1 MVSGLFKS
9 FFLHFLIL
17 GLFMYGAELFKQ
29 NKRFEINEIP
39 LDIVDISE
47 QTVNKIENNTK
58 KKSPKKVNKK
68 SQSGFQPPKVKSK
81 PKPPEFKIT
90 EKKVERKKKKLE
102 DEKKEQKQKKRVD
115 NILKSIEKIKS
126 EKNNKRN
133 EKKKEIERVDETK
146 VEDDVN
152 VAKLGEK
159 LTISEKDA
167 IRRQFY
173 RCWIVPAGAK
183 NIQDYKVSIK
193 LTLNKEGEVINSKIL
208 NKVKMNNSFF
218 RTLAES
224 AVRAV
229 NHPDCKQLKVPK
241 KKYETWKETILD
253 FDPSVMIN

>member
-1 MVSGLFKS
+1 
-9 FFLHFLIL
+9 
-17 GLFMYGAELFKQ
+17 MYGAEIFKN

-39 LDIVDISE
+39 LDIVDISDKTITKTE
-47 QTVNKIENNTK
+47 KKVQEKDIK
-58 KKSPKKVNKK
+58 KKEQQNKG
-68 SQSGFQPPKVKSK
+68 GFQPPKVKSK
-81 PKPPEFKIT
+81 PKPPEFS
-90 EKKVERKKKKLE
+90 KKDNLVKKKKEKIKE
-102 DEKKEQKQKKRVD
+102 DKEEQKQKKRVD

-126 EKNNKRN
+126 KKNSEQVAKTENLKSDKEPDENNK
-133 EKKKEIERVDETK
+133 EKS
-146 VEDDVN
+146 VN
-152 VAKLGEK
+152 LGEK

-183 NIQDYKVSIK
+183 NIKDYKVSLRLK
-193 LTLNKEGEVINSKIL
+193 LNEEGEVINSKII
-208 NKVKMNNSFF
+208 NKSKMNNTFF

-229 NHPDCKQLKVPK
+229 NHPDCKKLKVPK

>member
-1 MVSGLFKS
+1 MVSGLLKS
-9 FFLHFLIL
+9 FLLNSLIIA
-17 GLFMYGAELFKQ
+17 LFMYGAELFKQ
-29 NKRFEINEIP
+29 NKKFEVNEIP

-47 QTVNKIENNTK
+47 QTVNKIENQT
-58 KKSPKKVNKK
+58 NKK
-68 SQSGFQPPKVKSK
+68 SSKKEIKKNQSGFQPPKVKSK
-81 PKPPEFKIT
+81 PTPPEFKIKD
-90 EKKVERKKKKLE
+90 KKVEKKKEKIE
-102 DEKKEQKQKKRVD
+102 DEKKEEKQKKRVD
-115 NILKSIEKIKS
+115 NILKSIEKMKS
-126 EKNNKRN
+126 EKKNKIN
-133 EKKKEIERVDETK
+133 EKKKDIDKAEETK
-146 VEDDVN
+146 VDKDVKN
-152 VAKLGEK
+152 VKLGEK

-208 NKVKMNNSFF
+208 NKAKMNNSFF

-229 NHPDCKQLKVPK
+229 NHPDCKKLKVPK

-253 FDPSVMIN
+253 FDPSIMIN

>member
-1 MVSGLFKS
+1 MIRGLLKS
-9 FFLHFLIL
+9 FFLHLFIV
-17 GLFMYGAELFKQ
+17 GLFIYGAEIFKN
-29 NKRFEINEIP
+29 NKKFEINEIP

-47 QTVNKIENNTK
+47 QTITKTEKKDQEVVTK
-58 KKSPKKVNKK
+58 KKEQRNKG
-68 SQSGFQPPKVKSK
+68 GFQPPKVKSK
-81 PKPPEFKIT
+81 PKPPEFA
-90 EKKVERKKKKLE
+90 KKENVSKKKK
-102 DEKKEQKQKKRVD
+102 EKIKDDKEEQKQKKRVD

-126 EKNNKRN
+126 EKNNKVAKTDDLKS
-133 EKKKEIERVDETK
+133 EKEIEENDKEK
-146 VEDDVN
+146 SIN
-152 VAKLGEK
+152 LGEK

-183 NIQDYKVSIK
+183 NIKDYKVSIRLK
-193 LTLNKEGEVINSKIL
+193 LNEEGEVINSKII
-208 NKVKMNNSFF
+208 NNSKMNNSFF

-229 NHPDCKQLKVPK
+229 NHPDCKRLKVPK

>member
-1 MVSGLFKS
+1 
-9 FFLHFLIL
+9 
-17 GLFMYGAELFKQ
+17 MYGAELFKQ

-47 QTVNKIENNTK
+47 VTVNKVENK
-58 KKSPKKVNKK
+58 PKKQIQKKAKEKNK
-68 SQSGFQPPKVKSK
+68 SGFQPPVVKSK
-81 PKPPEFKIT
+81 PKPPEFDL
-90 EKKVERKKKKLE
+90 KKKKTV
-102 DEKKEQKQKKRVD
+102 KKKKINLKDQEQKQKKRVD

-126 EKNNKRN
+126 QRNNQNKNIKEDIEKI
-133 EKKKEIERVDETK
+133 KEIK
-146 VEDDVN
+146 EDKEIKSV
-152 VAKLGEK
+152 KLGEK

-183 NIQDYKVSIK
+183 NIRDYKVSIK
-193 LTLNKEGEVINSKIL
+193 LKLNRDGEVINSQVINKSNL
-208 NKVKMNNSFF
+208 NNTFF

-224 AVRAV
+224 AIRAV
-229 NHPDCKQLKVPK
+229 NHPDCKKLKVPQ

>member
-1 MVSGLFKS
+1 MVRGLFKS
-9 FFLHFLIL
+9 FFLHLLIVW
-17 GLFMYGAELFKQ
+17 LFIYGAEIFKN

-39 LDIVDISE
+39 LDIVDISD
-47 QTVNKIENNTK
+47 QTITQTEKKVQEKAK
-58 KKSPKKVNKK
+58 KKKEKQNKG
-68 SQSGFQPPKVKSK
+68 GFQPPKVKSK
-81 PKPPEFKIT
+81 PKPPEFS
-90 EKKVERKKKKLE
+90 KKDNTIRKKK
-102 DEKKEQKQKKRVD
+102 EKIKDDKEEQKQKKRVD

-126 EKNNKRN
+126 EKNNKQVAKP
-133 EKKKEIERVDETK
+133 EDSKLDKEIDKDKKEQSI
-146 VEDDVN
+146 N
-152 VAKLGEK
+152 LGEK

-183 NIQDYKVSIK
+183 NIKDYKVSIRLK
-193 LTLNKEGEVINSKIL
+193 LNQEGEVINSKII
-208 NKVKMNNSFF
+208 NNSKMNNSFF

-229 NHPDCKQLKVPK
+229 NHPDCKRLKVPK

>member
-1 MVSGLFKS
+1 
-9 FFLHFLIL
+9 
-17 GLFMYGAELFKQ
+17 MYGAEIFKN

-39 LDIVDISE
+39 LDIVDISDK
-47 QTVNKIENNTK
+47 TVTKTEKKVQKKDIK
-58 KKSPKKVNKK
+58 KKEQQNKG
-68 SQSGFQPPKVKSK
+68 GFQPPKVKSK
-81 PKPPEFKIT
+81 PKPPEFV
-90 EKKVERKKKKLE
+90 KKENVSKKKK
-102 DEKKEQKQKKRVD
+102 EKIKDDKEEQKQKKRVD

-126 EKNNKRN
+126 EKNNNVAKN
-133 EKKKEIERVDETK
+133 DDLKSEKEIEENDKEK
-146 VEDDVN
+146 SIN
-152 VAKLGEK
+152 LGEK

-183 NIQDYKVSIK
+183 NIKDYKVSIRLK
-193 LTLNKEGEVINSKIL
+193 LNEDGEVINSKII
-208 NKVKMNNSFF
+208 NNSKMNNSFF

-229 NHPDCKQLKVPK
+229 NHPDCKRLKVPK